1 MRARHGNA
9 LVGGLIKAAA
19 LCGALS
25 ATAAAVPGDG
35 SPMRGAAPPRSP
47 GLAAAEEAY
56 AEGRFL
62 ACAELAEAVGTP
74 GGHVLAARCLALQAQ
89 YLAAE
94 HEKPALAE
102 SALALADEA
111 IRLDPDNA
119 DAYLRSV
126 QALGL
131 RAEIIGNLRAV
142 RQGLGGKSRDLV
154 LKALECAPDHAE
166 AHLAVAGW
174 HADIVA
180 AGFIARAMF
189 KDANKEDAVRHFER
203 ALELGGDSKL
213 VRLEYARRLPK
224 LEGKGG
230 RERALALLSEAA
242 ALPVGDFYDGLV
254 HEDVLRELA
263 ALE

>member
-1 MRARHGNA
+1 MPSASANVEVPARHGNA
-9 LVGGLIKAAA
+9 LAGGLVKVAA
-19 LCGALS
+19 LCGALL
-25 ATAAAVPGDG
+25 ATAAA
-35 SPMRGAAPPRSP
+35 
-47 GLAAAEEAY
+47 GLGEGRAAAEEAY

-62 ACAELAEAVGTP
+62 ECAELAEALGAP
-74 GGHVLAARCLALQAQ
+74 GGHVLAAMCLALQAR

-111 IRLDPDNA
+111 IRLDPGNA

-142 RQGLGGKSRDLV
+142 RQGLGGKSRELV
-154 LKALECAPDHAE
+154 LKALERAPDHAE

-189 KDANKEDAVRHFER
+189 KDANTEDAVRHFER

-224 LEGKGG
+224 LDRKGG

-242 ALPVGDFYDGLV
+242 AFPVGDFYDGLV
-254 HEDVLRELA
+254 HADVLRELA